1 MKNILVTGGAGYV
14 GSGLLSELLNKGY
27 NVTCVD
33 NLMFGGESLLDIWH
47 NKNFTFINCDINK
60 HEELDKI
67 FLKNNFDGVIHL
79 AAIVGDPACKL
90 NSDLAFKTNWESSK
104 WLIDRSQ
111 SAGVSRFIFASTC
124 SNYGKMDDPE
134 AYVDENSK
142 LAPVSLYAE
151 LKVKFEKYMLSEMKK
166 IDGFSPT
173 SLRFSTVYGLSRRMR
188 FDLTV
193 NEFTKDLALG
203 KELVIFGEQ
212 FWRPYCHVKDFSNA
226 FITVLNSSNEK
237 VAYNVFNVGDTNEN
251 YTKQMLV
258 NEIKKVLP
266 NSKIKYVVKEDDPR
280 DYRVNCD
287 KIKKEL
293 GFEISMKV
301 PDGIMEIKRIIQEN
315 LIQDPEDQK
324 YYNIPHECK

>member
-14 GSGLLSELLNKGY
+14 GSGLLRELLLKGY
-27 NVTCVD
+27 NVTCID
-33 NLMFGGESLLDIWH
+33 NLLFGGESLLDIWH
-47 NKNFTFINCDINK
+47 NKNFTFYKCDINDSQK
-60 HEELDKI
+60 LDEV

-79 AAIVGDPACKL
+79 AAIVGDPACKI
-90 NSDLAFKTNWESSK
+90 NSDLAIKTNFESSK
-104 WLIDRSQ
+104 NLLEKSKN
-111 SAGVSRFIFASTC
+111 SKVSKFIFASTC

-151 LKVKFEKYMLSEMKK
+151 LKVKFEKYMLGEMKK
-166 IDGFSPT
+166 LDGFSPT
-173 SLRFSTVYGLSRRMR
+173 SLRFSTVYGLSPRMR

-203 KELVIFGEQ
+203 KELIIFGEQ

-226 FITVLNSSNEK
+226 FITVLNSPDEK
-237 VAYNVFNVGDTNEN
+237 VAYNVFNVGDTKEN
-251 YTKQMLV
+251 YTKQMII

-266 NSKIKYVVKEDDPR
+266 NSKIKYVKKNEDPR

-293 GFEISMKV
+293 GFKISMTV
-301 PDGIMEIKRIIQEN
+301 PDGIKEIKRVIQEN

-324 YYNIPHECK
+324 YYNIPHERN